1 MFTRNDL
8 ESIDQATLTDWR
20 FVACYPGLYY
30 TVYFQ
35 YAFREPSA
43 EEKIRIT
50 RAPKQLGDNGLRF
63 WLSAEWA
70 EGWRERKEYFPS
82 YVRSAAFEPITE
94 DKFNLLVA
102 EQSSELLVQPSL
114 PLHSKQGFVS
124 ALLLYSLDT
133 DFVVSLF
140 AEYEDEFIHFYW
152 DTTA

>member
-1 MFTRNDL
+1 M
-8 ESIDQATLTDWR
+8 
-20 FVACYPGLYY
+20 LYE
-30 TVYFQ
+30 V
-35 YAFREPSA
+35 
-43 EEKIRIT
+43 IT
-50 RAPKQLGDNGLRF
+50 
-63 WLSAEWA
+63 
-70 EGWRERKEYFPS
+70 